1 MPCIHVLSN
10 NLKAYCYVKNIEIVP
25 YGQVGKK
32 DFVLVA
38 EEKNNIKCHQIRYDN
53 LATLNVLYILE
64 KKLKI

>member
-1 MPCIHVLSN
+1 MYYQTI
-10 NLKAYCYVKNIEIVP
+10 LKLIVIVMLKIIKIGP